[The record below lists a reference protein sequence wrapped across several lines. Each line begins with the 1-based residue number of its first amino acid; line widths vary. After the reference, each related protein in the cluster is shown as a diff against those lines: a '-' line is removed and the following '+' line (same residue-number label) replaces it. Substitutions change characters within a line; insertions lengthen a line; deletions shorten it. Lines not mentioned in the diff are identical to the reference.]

1 MYNSANQLIDLDYTR
16 LPPAPHVLIKLIDL
30 FHKTDVSFEE
40 LEAIISKD
48 TALCS
53 KVISISNSA
62 AFCQWNDVR
71 ELKQILVILG
81 TKTIKSIA
89 LTSAVHQF
97 FSQFSKELGET
108 LGSLWLDSLI
118 CAHLSKELAKLTGYE
133 FPDEAHLAGLMHMLG
148 QLIFL
153 SNEPERY
160 QAMMASAS
168 DQSALLFQEQE
179 NFGILSADLGADIIS
194 RWGIDSSLNDA
205 VRYQHKPA
213 DLLQDA
219 HPLIKLINLSSQLC
233 NRLNH
238 TNKKYLVE
246 DHYFGLNQS
255 VIENLVL
262 QATEDAISVA
272 RSFGIDVDEDPTIPL
287 ANIDDEAIRIELARR
302 VRQIALL
309 EGVENNITELDDISD
324 MMKMVTENLQL
335 LFGLSTTIFFFPDS
349 KQSILTGIASHSK
362 NIPAS
367 GSFIIKLKPQRS
379 FVTESALQDTI
390 LNTRHQNIFAEK
402 TIIDRQIQ
410 GALMSPQFIC
420 LPLISGNQL
429 MGVIA
434 IGCDEQQIEKIEKDK
449 ELLSHFATIIANSLA
464 HQQQLTHKHQ
474 QQLELKQQEIDIHT
488 KRIIHEVNNPLT
500 IINNYLDILAL
511 DMDKDSKNKTHIGT
525 IKSEIDRVGEILL
538 QLKDDQV
545 VNADDQPLVDINLL
559 ISKLVEIFKP
569 TFYNLNKITSH
580 LELDQ
585 ALPLISTDPN
595 KFKQIITN
603 LLRNAAEAAPENG
616 TINIKTKARVIQ
628 NKKQYIEITISD
640 NGPGISEKILDH
652 LFSPIESTKGSSHS
666 GLGLTIVN
674 KLVMELK
681 GSISYSTSD
690 QDGAQF
696 IILLQRNQGE

>member
-1 MYNSANQLIDLDYTR
+1 MYNSANELTDLDYTR
-16 LPPAPHVLIKLIDL
+16 LPPAPHILIKLIDL

-40 LEAIISKD
+40 LEAIITKD

-53 KVISISNSA
+53 KVISISSSA
-62 AFCQWNDVR
+62 ALCQWNDVR

-118 CAHLSKELAKLTGYE
+118 CAHLSKQLAKLTGYE
-133 FPDEAHLAGLMHMLG
+133 SPDEAHLAGLMHMLG

-160 QAMMASAS
+160 QSMMASAS
-168 DQSALLFQEQE
+168 DQSALLYQEQE

-194 RWGIDSSLNDA
+194 RWGIDSILHDA
-205 VRYQHKPA
+205 VRYQHRPA

-219 HPLIKLINLSSQLC
+219 HPLIKLTNLSSQLC

-262 QATEDAISVA
+262 QATKEAITDA
-272 RSFGIDVDEDPTIPL
+272 RSFGVDVDEDPTIPL

-309 EGVENNITELDDISD
+309 EGIENNVSELDDISD
-324 MMKMVTENLQL
+324 MMKMVSENLQL

-349 KQSILTGIASHSK
+349 NQSILTGIASHSK
-362 NIPAS
+362 NLPAS
-367 GSFIIKLKPQRS
+367 GSFIIKFKPQRS
-379 FVTESALQDTI
+379 LVTESALQNSI
-390 LNTRHQNIFAEK
+390 LNTRQQNIFTEL
-402 TIIDRQIQ
+402 TVIDHQIQ
-410 GALMSPQFIC
+410 DALMSPQFIC
-420 LPLISGNQL
+420 LPLICSDQL

-434 IGCDEQQIEKIEKDK
+434 IGCDDQQIEKLNKDN
-449 ELLSHFATIIANSLA
+449 ELLCHFASIIASSLA

-474 QQLELKQQEIDIHT
+474 QHLDIKQQEIEVHT
-488 KRIIHEVNNPLT
+488 RKIIHEVNNPLT

-511 DMDKDSKNKTHIGT
+511 DMEKDSKNKTHITT

-545 VNADDQPLVDINLL
+545 VEFNDQPIVDINLI

-569 TFYNLNKITSH
+569 TFYNLNNITSH
-580 LELDQ
+580 VELDP
-585 ALPLISTDPN
+585 ALPLISTDQN
-595 KFKQIITN
+595 KFKQVITN
-603 LLRNAAEAAPENG
+603 LLRNAAEAVAENG
-616 TINIKTKARVIQ
+616 TIYIKTKARVIQ

-640 NGPGISEKILDH
+640 DGPGIPEKVLNH
-652 LFSPIESTKGSSHS
+652 LFSPIESTKGASHS

-681 GSISYSTSD
+681 GNISYSTSD
-690 QDGAQF
+690 QGGAQF
-696 IILLQRNQGE
+696 IILLQRNQG